1 MIAIVVLAYT
11 LSVMEGLKE
20 YSKVKVK
27 RYSNGSVYKEVSAF
41 GKGIE
46 DITLKYNDFK
56 KFCRYVSREVFMKIS
71 AYRSPDTIFV

>member
-20 YSKVKVK
+20 YTKVKVK

-41 GKGIE
+41 RKGIE

-56 KFCRYVSREVFMKIS
+56 KFCRYVFREIFMKIS
-71 AYRSPDTIFV
+71 AYRSPDAIFV